1 MFADKL
7 GNVRKVLKLQM
18 SQIGYLASRH
28 CMIGGVKSVAHR
40 ACLTDTVR
48 RAVMSESIS

>member
-1 MFADKL
+1 
-7 GNVRKVLKLQM
+7 
-18 SQIGYLASRH
+18 
-28 CMIGGVKSVAHR
+28 VKSVAHR